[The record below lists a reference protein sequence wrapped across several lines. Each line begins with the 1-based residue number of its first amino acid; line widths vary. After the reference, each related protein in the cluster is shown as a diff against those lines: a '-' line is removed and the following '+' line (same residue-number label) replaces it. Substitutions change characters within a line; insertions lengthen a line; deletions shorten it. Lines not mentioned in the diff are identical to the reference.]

1 MAHASD
7 PCIREADAGRSLWD
21 QGQKGLQND
30 LQGNQG
36 YNILR
41 NPVSTTPQLAPPPPP
56 NKKVQE
62 LPVIKHPLFQQW
74 SRQMHPSQLSLL
86 FLQEFVVVE
95 KWLPLL
101 WAMCL
106 DDRLWWE
113 RALQQEV
120 NEDKELIY

>member
-41 NPVSTTPQLAPPPPP
+41 NPVLTTPQLAPHHLQIRKYK
-56 NKKVQE
+56 N
-62 LPVIKHPLFQQW
+62 
-74 SRQMHPSQLSLL
+74 
-86 FLQEFVVVE
+86 FL
-95 KWLPLL
+95 
-101 WAMCL
+101 
-106 DDRLWWE
+106 
-113 RALQQEV
+113 
-120 NEDKELIY
+120 